1 MPVLRNVTWIGGPQD
16 GAVVSVPHEA
26 TWVSVLEDR
35 RAPARITPVEGE
47 PPPRA
52 LMRYSVPIIDGKIIW
67 SQRVQANPP
76 EGEI

>member
-1 MPVLRNVTWIGGPQD
+1 MTVQRTVQWIGGPQD
-16 GAVVSVPHEA
+16 GAHVNIDAAA

-52 LMRYSVPIIDGKIIW
+52 LMRYSVPIIDGKIVW
-67 SQRVQANPP
+67 SQRVQANPG